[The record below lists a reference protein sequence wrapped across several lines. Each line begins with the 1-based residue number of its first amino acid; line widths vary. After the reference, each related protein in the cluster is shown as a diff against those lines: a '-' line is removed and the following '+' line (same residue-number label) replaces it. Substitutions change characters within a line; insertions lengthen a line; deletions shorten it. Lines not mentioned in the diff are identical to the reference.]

1 MFAFASDAQMTAAHL
16 GRIDHVWLG
25 TFAWT
30 GHHDETGAGFETP
43 MRIAC
48 EIRDDKIALVEA
60 FDVGAERGALRAMTR
75 LLAPR
80 ADESAPVATDLVLG
94 LAAAINDRGWEPV
107 EARFAPD
114 LATVD
119 HRRIRT
125 LGLDRPGGE
134 GFVDRVRGLLAV
146 ADDARP
152 SVEPLAELDGI
163 AMALIA
169 WSGHLNEGGGPFEVC
184 WRGVFLA
191 RDGLIARYELFDED
205 DEAGM
210 LAAVA
215 RLRAEGASNLIAD
228 IYQRTCEAFNARDWA
243 AARSLWAD
251 DVVLVDRRPATG
263 WPVLRGRA
271 ELEEWVYHL
280 HTISADLSHS
290 FEFIEGDQECAI
302 VRLTYRGYATE
313 ADGGGE
319 LEDAATHVS
328 IARHGLACYCEA
340 YKPDAD
346 IELLRARRE
355 ELRPLARRR
364 PGADL
369 PLEPL
374 ESERALLRLVNALDA
389 GAWETVRD
397 LLDPRF
403 MLIDHR
409 MLRTRGEVRDRDA
422 YIARERSLRE
432 NVIGFIRRYEVIAAT
447 EAACAGSLIAPGSMV
462 DGGGSFEIALD
473 AVFEWREARCVR
485 VQLFDA
491 DDEAGM
497 LAALRRL
504 QADVAAPPATSED
517 P

>member
-1 MFAFASDAQMTAAHL
+1 
-16 GRIDHVWLG
+16 
-25 TFAWT
+25 
-30 GHHDETGAGFETP
+30 
-43 MRIAC
+43 
-48 EIRDDKIALVEA
+48 
-60 FDVGAERGALRAMTR
+60 MTR